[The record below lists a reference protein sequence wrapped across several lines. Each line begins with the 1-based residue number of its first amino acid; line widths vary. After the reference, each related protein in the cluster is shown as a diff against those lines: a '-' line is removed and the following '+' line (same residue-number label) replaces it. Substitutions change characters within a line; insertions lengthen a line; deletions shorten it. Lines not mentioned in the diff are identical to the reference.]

1 MPIFWNK
8 NYFFI
13 IVLQSY
19 DVILNL
25 NTKRCTKPPK
35 KLSLMNLLADFCH
48 YKLYRQECKISHLQ
62 LLSTTGALWDQIGNF
77 PHTIGYQWV
86 VENCRLTTL
95 FCKIWLCNCKHF
107 FYVYV
112 KYQENN
118 FQGQILRK
126 ISNKKSYL
134 DTIVSEIN
142 DQNIKT
148 EEKNCYLFYFCRKDT
163 NLFFLQTLPD
173 NMLLTSKNYFSLKM
187 KYF

>member
-25 NTKRCTKPPK
+25 NAKRCTKLPK
-35 KLSLMNLLADFCH
+35 KLLLMNLLADLCH
-48 YKLYRQECKISHLQ
+48 YKLYRQECKISRLQ
-62 LLSTTGALWDQIGNF
+62 LPSTTGALWDQIDNF

-107 FYVYV
+107 FYVCV
-112 KYQENN
+112 KFQENN
-118 FQGQILRK
+118 FYGQISRK
-126 ISNKKSYL
+126 ISNKRSYL
-134 DTIVSEIN
+134 DTTVSELN
-142 DQNIKT
+142 DKNIKR
-148 EEKNCYLFYFCRKDT
+148 EKKIVIFFIFAEKIPTYFFYKPYRTTCY
-163 NLFFLQTLPD
+163 
-173 NMLLTSKNYFSLKM
+173 
-187 KYF
+187 